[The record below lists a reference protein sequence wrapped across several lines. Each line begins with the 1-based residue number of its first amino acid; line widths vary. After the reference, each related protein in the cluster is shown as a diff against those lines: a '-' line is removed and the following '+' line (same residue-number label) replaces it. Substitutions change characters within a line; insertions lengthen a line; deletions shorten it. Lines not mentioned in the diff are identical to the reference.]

1 LLREL
6 EKSIYFKKNLN
17 RKKLSKKLNLTKD
30 PIWDLLRKV
39 TIPASVGSLFQTF
52 YNLVDTW
59 FAGRISAEAIAAIAK
74 SFPIFFVIIAVGVG
88 IGAATNASIGN
99 LLGEKKENKA
109 SLLVAQSVV
118 FAFLISI
125 IVTLFGLNASNFLLT
140 LMGSDIASIALT
152 REYLDIIFY
161 GTFIV
166 MIQISLN
173 GTLNAQGDTKSY
185 RNVLIFSFF
194 LNIILN
200 PVFIWGFGFIPAF
213 GIGGLAI
220 ATVIS
225 QLIGTIY
232 LAYKVNSCKLRKYLY
247 IQCFIPKFD
256 LLKGLFTQAV
266 PIMFS
271 MLFIGV
277 GIFNILY
284 FIGQF
289 GELATAGY
297 GAALRVEQVFLLPVI
312 GLNTAVLSI
321 GGQNFGAKE
330 YYRIKEL
337 YSKALLFGSSFMA
350 LAGVILFFGA
360 ELFVSQ
366 FTNNAEAIYH
376 GAIYLKIAALIA
388 PVYPI
393 FFITTALFQALKKPI
408 FSLYLSILR
417 LTAFPFLALWY
428 VINIRGGDYNDIF
441 YTIMATNWLMG
452 LVVLSFIPFF
462 LRKKLRMSFKKLF
475 VF

>member
-1 LLREL
+1 
-6 EKSIYFKKNLN
+6 
-17 RKKLSKKLNLTKD
+17 LSKKLNLTKD
-30 PIWDLLRKV
+30 PIWYLLRKV

-59 FAGRISAEAIAAIAK
+59 FAGRISAEAIGAIAK
-74 SFPIFFVIIAVGVG
+74 SFPIYFVIIAVGVG

-99 LLGEKKENKA
+99 LLGAKKTNQA

-118 FAFLISI
+118 FAIIISI
-125 IVTLFGLNASNFLLT
+125 IVTLFGLNASNFLLSV
-140 LMGSDIASIALT
+140 MGSDPQSIILT

-200 PVFIWGFGFIPAF
+200 PIFIWGYGFIPAF

-247 IQCFIPKFD
+247 IQCFIPKLD
-256 LLKGLFTQAV
+256 LLRDLFSQAV

-350 LAGVILFFGA
+350 VAGVILFFGA
-360 ELFVSQ
+360 EFFVSQ

-376 GAIYLKIAALIA
+376 GAIYLKIAALIG
-388 PVYPI
+388 PVYPV
-393 FFITTALFQALKKPI
+393 FFITTAVFQALKKPI
-408 FSLYLSILR
+408 YSLYLSILR
-417 LTAFPFLALWY
+417 LTALPFLSLWY
-428 VINIRGGDYNDIF
+428 VINIRAGDYNDIF

-452 LVVLSFIPFF
+452 IAVLSFIPFF
-462 LRKKLRMSFKKLF
+462 LRKKLKIKFKKLF

>member
-1 LLREL
+1 
-6 EKSIYFKKNLN
+6 
-17 RKKLSKKLNLTKD
+17 LSKKLNLTKD
-30 PIWDLLRKV
+30 PIWYLLRKV

-59 FAGRISAEAIAAIAK
+59 FAGRISAEAIGAIAK
-74 SFPIFFVIIAVGVG
+74 SFPIYFVIIAVGVG

-99 LLGEKKENKA
+99 LLGAKKTNQA

-118 FAFLISI
+118 FAIIISI
-125 IVTLFGLNASNFLLT
+125 IVTLFGLNASNFLLSV
-140 LMGSDIASIALT
+140 MGSDPQSIILT

-200 PVFIWGFGFIPAF
+200 PIFIWGYGFIPAF
-213 GIGGLAI
+213 GIAGLAI

-247 IQCFIPKFD
+247 IQCFIPKLD
-256 LLKGLFTQAV
+256 LLRDLFSQAV

-289 GELATAGY
+289 GEMATAGY

-350 LAGVILFFGA
+350 VAGVILFFGA
-360 ELFVSQ
+360 EFFVSQ

-376 GAIYLKIAALIA
+376 GAIYLKIAALIG
-388 PVYPI
+388 PVYPV
-393 FFITTALFQALKKPI
+393 FFITTAVFQALKKPI
-408 FSLYLSILR
+408 YSLYLSILR
-417 LTAFPFLALWY
+417 LTALPFLSLWY
-428 VINIRGGDYNDIF
+428 VINIRAGDYNDIF

-452 LVVLSFIPFF
+452 IAVLSFIPFF
-462 LRKKLRMSFKKLF
+462 LRKKLKISFKKLF

>member
-1 LLREL
+1 M
-6 EKSIYFKKNLN
+6 
-17 RKKLSKKLNLTKD
+17 NLTKD
-30 PIWDLLRKV
+30 SIWSLLRKV

-59 FAGRISAEAIAAIAK
+59 FAGRISAEAIGAIAK
-74 SFPIFFVIIAVGVG
+74 SFPIYFVIIAVGVG

-99 LLGEKKENKA
+99 LIGEKKVNKA
-109 SLLVAQSVV
+109 SMFVAQSVI
-118 FAFLISI
+118 FAVVMSI
-125 IVTLFGLNASNFLLT
+125 IVTFFGLNASNFLLGV
-140 LMGSDIASIALT
+140 MGSDTTSIALT

-194 LNIILN
+194 LNIFLN
-200 PVFIWGFGFIPAF
+200 PLFIWGYGIIPAF

-220 ATVIS
+220 ATVIAQS
-225 QLIGTIY
+225 IGTLY
-232 LAYKVNSCKLRKYLY
+232 LIYKVNACKLKKYLY
-247 IQCFIPKFD
+247 MECFIPKPD
-256 LLKGLFTQAV
+256 MLRELFSQAL

-289 GELATAGY
+289 GDLATAGY
-297 GAALRVEQVFLLPVI
+297 GAGLRVEQVFLLPVI

-321 GGQNFGAKE
+321 GGQNFGAKQFS
-330 YYRIKEL
+330 RIKEL
-337 YSKALLFGSSFMA
+337 YFKALLFGSSFMVA
-350 LAGVILFFGA
+350 AGIVLFFGA
-360 ELFVSQ
+360 EFFVSQ
-366 FTNNAEAIYH
+366 FTNNSEAIMS
-376 GAIYLKIAALIA
+376 GTTYLKVAALIG
-388 PVYPI
+388 PIYPI
-393 FFITTALFQALKKPI
+393 FFITTAVFQALKKPI
-408 FSLYLSILR
+408 YSLYLSILR
-417 LTAFPFLALWY
+417 LTAIPFLSLWY
-428 VINIRGGDYNDIF
+428 VINIKEGEYQDIF
-441 YTIMATNWLMG
+441 YTIMTTNWLMG
-452 LVVLSFIPFF
+452 LAVLIYMPFF
-462 LRKKLRMSFKKLF
+462 LREKLRLSFKKLF